1 MEIGK
6 LEKIRKN
13 NLDELA
19 YKKLKE
25 LILTGVLKPGEQIV
39 QSQLAEVLGISR
51 TPLRDALTQLEK
63 EYLIKTENGKAYV
76 RELSKEELIIVFEIR
91 AVLEGLIGRYFA
103 KNPDIEWLTEI
114 ESKYKEAFKS
124 GDVQEY
130 RKVDI
135 EFHSGLAERVGI
147 PILREVT
154 NNFWILSICLSKGL
168 LRKPEETIDE
178 HIKIINALKERNTRE
193 SERLLVEHISSTV
206 KKLREEEGEV

>member
-1 MEIGK
+1 MEISK

-19 YKKLKE
+19 YKKIKE

-51 TPLRDALTQLEK
+51 TPLRDALIQLEK

-103 KNPDIEWLTEI
+103 ENPDIEWLTEI

-135 EFHSGLAERVGI
+135 EFHSGLAEKVGI

-193 SERLLVEHISSTV
+193 SERLLVEHINSTV

>member
-6 LEKIRKN
+6 LEKIKKN

-19 YKKLKE
+19 YKKIKE

-39 QSQLAEVLGISR
+39 QSQLAELLGISR

-76 RELSKEELIIVFEIR
+76 RELSKEELVIVFEIR

-103 KNPDIEWLTEI
+103 RNPDVDWLTEM
-114 ESKYKEAFKS
+114 ETKYKEAFES
-124 GDVQEY
+124 GDIQKY
-130 RKVDI
+130 RRVDI

-147 PILREVT
+147 QILKEVT
-154 NNFWILSICLSKGL
+154 NNFWVLSICLSKGL
-168 LRKPEETIDE
+168 LRRPEETIEE
-178 HIKIINALKERNTRE
+178 HIKIISALKERNIEE
-193 SERLLVEHISSTV
+193 SEKLLVEHISSTI
-206 KKLREEEGEV
+206 KKLKEEEG

>member
-25 LILTGVLKPGEQIV
+25 LILTGVLKPGDQII

-103 KNPDIEWLTEI
+103 KNPDIEWLTEV